1 MTIHL
6 TPLPHD
12 GPAASFA
19 PAMRSAPPASAATH
33 IFIGSA
39 IAIVGFA
46 VAMFVGVQ
54 LDLPPLVAAI
64 SGLAFAITAGFLH
77 VRLAG
82 PAAPRPAKVKPAR
95 RTPTLDAARKSAPS
109 PESPVFANQPA
120 FAAPSIESVEPVQ
133 AAAPSEAIEPS
144 DLALALLASLNATA
158 EAKAQF
164 ESPSNPRAWA
174 WDLAAQLEPQP
185 ISESAVQP
193 PVPVP
198 DAHLQ
203 AGENETEVQRVERLV
218 KRLADNVN
226 QLQAMRQAQSA
237 SVPAEAQQA
246 SPHQEGEQLA
256 MFNES
261 GDPSHQLEASINAL
275 RRANA
280 AHPIPVTTS
289 AEVTPAP
296 VESVPHAPAH
306 EMAWPNSVPV
316 NSPSAPNPQADSQR
330 SNILS
335 ALNAQRIDVYL
346 EPILELAGQRPQHY
360 EVSIALRTHGGHA
373 IDLTH
378 AANDLSGTGLLPLI
392 DQARIAHAANV
403 ARRLADRGKAGAVFA
418 EVNGE
423 TFEDGGFQETF
434 ANDTIS
440 VGAFPGQLV
449 LTLPQA
455 HVATFTAADWHTLSR
470 LREAGFGFALSD
482 VTSLDMDFPR
492 LRDAGFSFARLDAET
507 FLIGLPTSGGVVPP
521 ADICRHLASS
531 GLMLIVGGI
540 LEDHQLAR
548 IFGFGVLFGQGRLFG
563 SPRPMKSESQ
573 SATQSS
579 QQLSYPAQSASA
591 AE

>member
-12 GPAASFA
+12 GPASGPAPDMRRA
-19 PAMRSAPPASAATH
+19 PALNPATD

-39 IAIVGFA
+39 IAIVGLSVAIFA
-46 VAMFVGVQ
+46 GVH
-54 LDLPPLVAAI
+54 LALPPLFAVIA
-64 SGLAFAITAGFLH
+64 GLAFAIAAGTLH
-77 VRLAG
+77 VRLA
-82 PAAPRPAKVKPAR
+82 RPSASRSSDARPVMNMPAR
-95 RTPTLDAARKSAPS
+95 RTPSLDAARAMAPAFDAPS
-109 PESPVFANQPA
+109 FAKHPA
-120 FAAPSIESVEPVQ
+120 LAMAAAETAAPATVPADASSSTV
-133 AAAPSEAIEPS
+133 EPS
-144 DLALALLASLNATA
+144 DLALALLASLNASA
-158 EAKAQF
+158 EVKAAPQISASAPP
-164 ESPSNPRAWA
+164 EPGAWTWA
-174 WDLAAQLEPQP
+174 IAAQLEQQAP
-185 ISESAVQP
+185 AATP
-193 PVPVP
+193 PHDTVHTPAP
-198 DAHLQ
+198 AHP
-203 AGENETEVQRVERLV
+203 ANPHAFANDTETEVQRVERLV

-226 QLQAMRQAQSA
+226 QVQAMRQAQISA
-237 SVPAEAQQA
+237 THPSDPY
-246 SPHQEGEQLA
+246 EGEQLA
-256 MFNES
+256 LFNES
-261 GDPSHQLEASINAL
+261 GDPNVQLEASINAL

-280 AHPIPVTTS
+280 AHPIPDAAS
-289 AEVTPAP
+289 AAEVAPPAT
-296 VESVPHAPAH
+296 VIARDPARD
-306 EMAWPNSVPV
+306 S
-316 NSPSAPNPQADSQR
+316 QADSQR

-360 EVSIALRTHGGHA
+360 EVSIALRTYGGHA

-403 ARRLADRGKAGAVFA
+403 TRRLADRGKGGAVFA
-418 EVNGE
+418 ELNGE
-423 TFEDGGFQETF
+423 TLDDGGFQETF

-455 HVATFTAADWHTLSR
+455 HVATFTAADWHTLAR

-492 LRDAGFSFARLDAET
+492 LRDAGFVFARLDAET
-507 FLIGLPTSGGVVPP
+507 FLIGLPTSGGMVPP
-521 ADICRHLASS
+521 ADICRHLAAS

-540 LEDHQLAR
+540 LEDSQLAR

-563 SPRPMKSESQ
+563 GPRPMKSEVQ
-573 SATQSS
+573 APPQH
-579 QQLSYPAQSASA
+579 SYPVASASP